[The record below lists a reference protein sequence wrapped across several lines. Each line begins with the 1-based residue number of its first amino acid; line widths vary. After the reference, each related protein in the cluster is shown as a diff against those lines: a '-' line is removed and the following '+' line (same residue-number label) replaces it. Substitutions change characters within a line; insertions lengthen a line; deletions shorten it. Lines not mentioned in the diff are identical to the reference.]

1 MANILRKIFIG
12 GKNKNSIIA
21 NYKAAAQVLSKKPIL
36 LWGLSLMSGL
46 LSALATYF
54 GVLPIISIPIVITL
68 EASLAALMLKGLR
81 GQSVSSADLFAGF
94 NNFKRVA
101 GGMAWMYLW
110 IFIWGLIPIV
120 GIVFAIIKAYSYRFT
135 PYILM
140 TRPDVG
146 ATEAIK
152 LSMKM
157 TNGLKGKMFWADV
170 FVYLAFFVCVLVI
183 GLFASIPYIGVL
195 FAFILILL
203 EVLFAAFSPIFIGL
217 VQAKFYDDAASGAG
231 AQPQVE
237 VM

>member
-1 MANILRKIFIG
+1 MNA
-12 GKNKNSIIA
+12 IIA

-46 LSALATYF
+46 LSTLATYF

-81 GQSVSSADLFAGF
+81 GESVASADLFAGF
-94 NNFKRVA
+94 NNFKKVA

-110 IFIWGLIPIV
+110 IIIWGLIPIV
-120 GIVFAIIKAYSYRFT
+120 GIVFAVIKAYSYRFT

-170 FVYLAFFVCVLVI
+170 FVYLGFSVCAIVI
-183 GLFASIPYIGVL
+183 GLFAAIPYIGVL
-195 FAFILILL
+195 FSLVLL
-203 EVLFAAFSPIFIGL
+203 VMTVLFLAFSPIFVGL
-217 VQAKFYDDAASGAG
+217 VQAKFYDDAASGV
-231 AQPQVE
+231 QPQAE